1 MPKSLS
7 PSVLAQVQAG
17 QLRPALF
24 LEIDFQTESVWLWS
38 GLGPIT
44 APGPAYNSSGT
55 FPYGQTF
62 LGMGWLGQ
70 VQSVPQVSDIV
81 ATNVTLQLSGIPVE
95 LVTDAVNAVRQ
106 NSNATLWLG
115 MLDTNSNV
123 IGDPVQIFQGS
134 LDVPTLTENADTCT
148 ISITAESP
156 LVDLNRA
163 PNRRFTDVD
172 QQIDYPG
179 DTGFAA
185 VQLLQ
190 DFRLVWPM
198 PYGSNTS
205 PAPPNYLTITSP
217 SPVLVPMPIF
227 GIGGTFQL
235 ACTETRSDGSTA
247 DVTSGGGPWFSSD
260 DAVATVSDAGLVTAV
275 SPGMCNVTKRFVQGE
290 FRGSSP
296 SDQPSA
302 LVQASVTI
310 IVTQ

>member
-1 MPKSLS
+1 MPKNLS
-7 PSVLAQVQAG
+7 PNVLAQVQAG

-24 LEIDFQTESVWLWS
+24 LEIAFQTETVWLWS

-44 APGPAYNSSGT
+44 APGPAYSSAAT
-55 FPYGQTF
+55 FPYGAEF

-70 VQSVPQVSDIV
+70 VQAVPQVSDIV
-81 ATNVTLQLSGIPVE
+81 ATNVTLTLSGIPVE
-95 LVTDAVNAVRQ
+95 LVTDAINAVRE
-106 NSNATLWLG
+106 NSQATLWLG
-115 MLDTNSNV
+115 MLDQNSNV
-123 IGDPVQIFQGS
+123 IGDPVQLFQGS
-134 LDVPTLTENADTCT
+134 LDVPTLTEGADTCT

-156 LVDLNRA
+156 LIDLNRA

-190 DFRLVWPM
+190 DFRIVWPM

-205 PAPPNYLTITSP
+205 PAPPNYLVITSA
-217 SPVLVPMPIF
+217 SPVTIRLP
-227 GIGGTFQL
+227 GTFQL
-235 ACTETRSDGSTA
+235 ACTEYRSDGGTS
-247 DVTSGGGPWFSSD
+247 DVTNGGGPWFSSD
-260 DAVATVSDAGLVTAV
+260 DSVATVTDAGLVTAV
-275 SPGMCNVTKRFVQGE
+275 APGMCNMTKRFVQGE
-290 FRGSSP
+290 FRGSSS

-302 LVQASVTI
+302 LVQASVTV